1 MSRPHDDT
9 GFITMQN
16 TSAPPEEL
24 ARQLELTGD
33 YKILRRLVPRQ
44 PTSTPNGFGIKIGII
59 VDLETT
65 GLDMAKDEIIEVAMV
80 KFHYSNSGQVIGV
93 TGTFQAFN
101 EPSIPIPANIIELTG
116 ITDEMVAG
124 HRIDDAALESFVA
137 DANVVIAHNAAF
149 DRKFAEKSWPLFEHM
164 HWACSA
170 TGIDWQQYGFGGAK
184 LTYLVTQSGLFH
196 DAHRAL
202 DDCHATLEILTR
214 ELPATSTTALGAL
227 LDRARR
233 KTFRI
238 WAENAPFIFK
248 DALKRRR
255 YRWND
260 GSDGRPRSWH
270 IDVEEDKLDA
280 ELNFLREEVYQRDVD
295 LACREITAL
304 DRFSD
309 RA

>member
-1 MSRPHDDT
+1 
-9 GFITMQN
+9 MQN
-16 TSAPPEEL
+16 ASAPPEYL

-33 YKILRRLVPRQ
+33 YRILRRLVPRQ
-44 PTSTPNGFGIKIGII
+44 PTPMPNGFGSKIGII
-59 VDLETT
+59 VDFETT
-65 GLDMAKDEIIEVAMV
+65 GLDIAKDEIVEVAMV
-80 KFHYSNSGQVIGV
+80 KFQYSNSGQVIGV
-93 TGTFQAFN
+93 TGIFQAFN
-101 EPSIPIPANIIELTG
+101 EPSIPIPANIVELTR

-124 HRIDDAALESFVA
+124 HKIEDAAIENFVA
-137 DANVVIAHNAAF
+137 DANVIIAHNAAF
-149 DRKFAEKSWPLFEHM
+149 DRKFAERFWPLFEHI

-202 DDCHATLEILTR
+202 DDCHATLEILAR
-214 ELPATSTTALGAL
+214 QLPATSITALGTL
-227 LDRARR
+227 LYNARQ

-238 WAENAPFIFK
+238 WAENAPFAFK

-260 GSDGRPRSWH
+260 GTDGRPRSWH
-270 IDVEEDKLDA
+270 IEVAEGKLAA
-280 ELNFLREEVYQRDVD
+280 ELNFLRNEVYQSDVELD
-295 LACREITAL
+295 CREITAL